1 MDVFVVRHAKAG
13 SRRRFEGDDRLR
25 PLSRN
30 GRPQADGLVELLGR
44 RGVTRLLSSP
54 YTRCIETLEPLAAS
68 LGLDVEQE
76 EALAEG
82 ADWSRALRI
91 VERAP
96 APIALCS
103 HGDVI
108 GDLMHHL
115 ATRGVP
121 LDDNRI
127 EKGSTWV
134 LQVEE
139 GDVVKARYLAPPL
152 PPTKK

>member
-1 MDVFVVRHAKAG
+1 MDAFVIRHAKAG

-30 GRPQADGLVELLGR
+30 GRKQAKGIAELLAHHDIAR
-44 RGVTRLLSSP
+44 VLTSP
-54 YTRCIETLEPLAAS
+54 YVRCVETVEPLAAT
-68 LGLDVEQE
+68 LGLEVEVHDPITEGGDWQD
-76 EALAEG
+76 ALQ
-82 ADWSRALRI
+82 L
-91 VERAP
+91 VERAS

-103 HGDVI
+103 HGDVV

-121 LDDNRI
+121 LDDDRI

-134 LQVEE
+134 LRVEDGE
-139 GDVVKARYLAPPL
+139 IVKARYLPP
-152 PPTKK
+152 PE

>member
-13 SRRRFEGDDRLR
+13 SRRRFEGDDELR

-30 GRPQADGLVELLGR
+30 GRAQAKA
-44 RGVTRLLSSP
+44 LSEQLAHRDIARVLTSP
-54 YTRCIETLEPLAAS
+54 YTRCIETVAPLAHQ
-68 LGLDVEQE
+68 LGVDLEIEDV
-76 EALAEG
+76 LAEG
-82 ADWSRALRI
+82 ADWSYALAI
-91 VERAP
+91 IERSTAP
-96 APIALCS
+96 TVLCS

-115 ATRGVP
+115 DQRGVP
-121 LDDNRI
+121 LDDDRI

-139 GDVVKARYLAPPL
+139 GEVVKARYLPP
-152 PPTKK
+152 PA

>member
-13 SRRRFEGDDRLR
+13 SRRRFEGDDELR

-30 GRPQADGLVELLGR
+30 GRAQAKALAEQLAHRDIARVL
-44 RGVTRLLSSP
+44 TSP
-54 YTRCIETLEPLAAS
+54 YTRCIETVAPLAHQ
-68 LGLDVEQE
+68 LGVDVEIE
-76 EALAEG
+76 DVLAEG
-82 ADWSRALRI
+82 ADWSYSLAI
-91 VERAP
+91 IEQATVP
-96 APIALCS
+96 TVLCS

-115 ATRGVP
+115 DRRGVP
-121 LDDNRI
+121 LDDDRI

-139 GDVVKARYLAPPL
+139 GEVVKARYLPP
-152 PPTKK
+152 PA

>member
-13 SRRRFEGDDRLR
+13 SRRRFEGDDELR

-30 GRPQADGLVELLGR
+30 GRPQAEAITELLAHR
-44 RGVTRLLSSP
+44 DIARVLTSP
-54 YTRCIETLEPLAAS
+54 FTRCIQTVEPLALR
-68 LGLDVEQE
+68 LGIEVEIDERLGEGHEWTHALALVEQATE
-76 EALAEG
+76 
-82 ADWSRALRI
+82 
-91 VERAP
+91 
-96 APIALCS
+96 PIALCS

-121 LDDNRI
+121 LDDDRI

-134 LQVEE
+134 LQVEG
-139 GDVVKARYLAPPL
+139 GDIVKARYLPP
-152 PPTKK
+152 PA

>member
-1 MDVFVVRHAKAG
+1 MDVFLVRHAKAG
-13 SRRRFEGDDRLR
+13 SRRKFDGDDRLR

-30 GRPQADGLVELLGR
+30 GRTQADGLVELLSR
-44 RGVTRLLSSP
+44 RDIARVLTSP
-54 YTRCIETLEPLAAS
+54 YTRCVETVEPLARA
-68 LGLDVEQE
+68 LGLDVEID
-76 EALAEG
+76 EALTEG
-82 ADWSRALRI
+82 AEWTDALEL
-91 VERAP
+91 VETTT

-115 ATRGVP
+115 SKRGVP
-121 LDDNRI
+121 LDDDRI

-139 GDVVKARYLAPPL
+139 GDVVKARYLP
-152 PPTKK
+152 PPTE